1 MRPGQDAC
9 VKDWVAWHAAYDDPS
24 SPFSAR
30 LRRERSHLSDAIDQA
45 PAGRIRLVSLCAGQ
59 GLDVIGVLP
68 LHRRRDD
75 VHAVLVE
82 ADARNV
88 GLARR
93 GRRCVLCNLPQ
104 GREHRRWGVN
114 PVTWPGPC
122 AIVRF
127 VAETMIAVDGGQVWA
142 DDSGGGGPPV
152 VLLHPGVG
160 DSRIWEPVLPALT
173 ASWRVIR
180 YDARG
185 FGRSP
190 APTVKFSLLADLIT
204 VLDHF
209 GLDRVAIVGCSQ
221 GGGSAMGLAL
231 EHPARVSALVLLCP
245 GVPGYPWPEQPDDEL
260 DAEYE
265 RALAAEDVEAL
276 AGLLQR
282 AWAAAG
288 PTPAVMEQLRSAAR
302 AEISSRD
309 LQQQDPPVFGRLGEI
324 SVPTSLLVGDA
335 DYPPLIEADRHA
347 AARIPGC
354 ELTVAPGMDHLPPL
368 REPDLVLRVI
378 KSTLSRAGW

>member
-1 MRPGQDAC
+1 MKTFTSRFGGNVTDATAVAAVIWARLLRPRYVRSFSVRLRCFVMQPG
-9 VKDWVAWHAAYDDPS
+9 PS
-24 SPFSAR
+24 S
-30 LRRERSHLSDAIDQA
+30 
-45 PAGRIRLVSLCAGQ
+45 
-59 GLDVIGVLP
+59 
-68 LHRRRDD
+68 
-75 VHAVLVE
+75 
-82 ADARNV
+82 RNIV
-88 GLARR
+88 
-93 GRRCVLCNLPQ
+93 V
-104 GREHRRWGVN
+104 GVN
-114 PVTWPGPC
+114 LVTGPGRC

-127 VAETMIAVDGGQVWA
+127 VAETMIAVDGGEVWA
-142 DDSGGGGPPV
+142 DDSGGDGPPV

-190 APTVKFSLLADLIT
+190 APTVQFSLVADLIT
-204 VLDHF
+204 VLDYF
-209 GLDRVAIVGCSQ
+209 GLGRVAIVGCSQ
-221 GGGSAMGLAL
+221 GGGSALAL
-231 EHPARVSALVLLCP
+231 AVEHPARVSALVLLCP
-245 GVPGYPWPEQPDDEL
+245 GVPGYRWPEEPDDEL
-260 DAEYE
+260 DGEYE
-265 RALAAEDVEAL
+265 RALGAGDVEAL
-276 AGLLQR
+276 AGLMQR
-282 AWAAAG
+282 VWAAAG

-309 LQQQDPPVFGRLGEI
+309 LQQHDPPVFDRLGEI

-354 ELTVAPGMDHLPPL
+354 ELTVMPGMDHLPPL

-378 KSTLSRAGW
+378 RTTLSRAG